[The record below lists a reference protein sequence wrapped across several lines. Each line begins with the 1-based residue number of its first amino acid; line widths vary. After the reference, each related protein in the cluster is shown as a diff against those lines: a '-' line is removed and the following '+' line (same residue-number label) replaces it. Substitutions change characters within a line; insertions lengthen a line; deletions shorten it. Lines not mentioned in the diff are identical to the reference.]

1 MLRSDICVVFDIR
14 DAFFIFVYSCM
25 LYTGILTTLL
35 TLLNNALYWYIL
47 CSDLW
52 AKAHGTW

>member
-35 TLLNNALYWYIL
+35 TLLNNALYWYTYYL
-47 CSDLW
+47 
-52 AKAHGTW
+52 TYFT